1 MYLCLSIGFDLGHI
15 SLNTLVGVSVCW
27 SINLINTG
35 KNRFFGIYFFGL
47 ETGFN
52 ILIMFIS
59 LSLSVGR
66 SVEQVLCVLKPLT
79 SMFVTDVPR
88 AFSAVRLSVSL

>member
-1 MYLCLSIGFDLGHI
+1 MYLCLSFGQYRGNI
-15 SLNTLVGVSVCW
+15 SFNMSEGLSVWW
-27 SINLINTG
+27 SIDLFNTG

-47 ETGFN
+47 ERGYI

-79 SMFVTDVPR
+79 SILVTDVPR